1 MSKYVGADGSR
12 GEAGITLTAD
22 TGNRSRD
29 NNTYVISKETEIGML
44 VETYQKLDINAQKR
58 LMGYLEALKELS

>member
-1 MSKYVGADGSR
+1 MIICEVLDVTPYELLSGA
-12 GEAGITLTAD
+12 EY

-44 VETYQKLDINAQKR
+44 VETYQKIDINAQKR
-58 LMGYLEALKELS
+58 LIGYMEALKELS